1 MAGFQARIRGM
12 NRPPDVPFDA
22 PAVERGA
29 GFFETVL
36 LSGRRACLWEP
47 HLARLYGTLRRFGLP
62 EPDRPSLEAAAR
74 EAVDEAR
81 LGPGEER
88 GLRLA
93 WIAVASDLD
102 TASSWRLD
110 VSIRPIAE
118 TTLRRR
124 GGARAITLPSD
135 LRRDSP
141 DVKSTSYF
149 AAVYGLRVA
158 VRKGGDEGLFTDAE
172 GTYLE
177 GTSTSLLAWNGGLP
191 ARSSNGA
198 LPSVTAAAF
207 LEGEET
213 TLPLTAEL
221 LRAGSLLCGSLTLA
235 SPIALLDGSPCRV
248 PTEMAERIRSFNRRL
263 HSDPALGTIL

>member
-1 MAGFQARIRGM
+1 MR
-12 NRPPDVPFDA
+12 RPPDVPFDA

-62 EPDRPSLEAAAR
+62 EPSRQALEAAAR
-74 EAVDEAR
+74 EALDDAR
-81 LGPGEER
+81 PSPGEER

-93 WIAVASDLD
+93 WIAVAADLD
-102 TASSWRLD
+102 ADSSWRLD
-110 VSIRPIAE
+110 VSIRPVPE

-124 GGARAITLPSD
+124 KGARVVTLPAD

-172 GTYLE
+172 GTYVE

-191 ARSSNGA
+191 ARAANGA

-207 LEGEET
+207 LEGGEVC
-213 TLPLTAEL
+213 LPLTAEL
-221 LRAGSLLCGSLTLA
+221 LRAGALLCGSLTLA
-235 SPIALLDGSPCRV
+235 APIAFLDGTRCLV
-248 PTEMAERIRSFNRRL
+248 PAAMADRARDFNRRL
-263 HSDPALGTIL
+263 LSEPSLGTML